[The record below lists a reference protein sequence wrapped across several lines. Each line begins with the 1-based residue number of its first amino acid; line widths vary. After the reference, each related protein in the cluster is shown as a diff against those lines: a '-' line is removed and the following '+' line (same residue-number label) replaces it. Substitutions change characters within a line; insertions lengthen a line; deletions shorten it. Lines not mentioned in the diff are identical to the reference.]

1 MDFQQAR
8 PLRCTCDEQYTVSTG
23 TTNYLAPPKQ
33 ARPLS
38 TANDSDKSSLPWGL
52 GATTL
57 ITLVIANMIGA
68 GVFTSSGYSLAALG
82 NPGRV
87 MLAWILCGVWAICGA
102 IAYGSLVSRLPESGG
117 EYLFL
122 SRFVHPSV
130 GFLAGWIS
138 VIAGF
143 TAPIAAA
150 ALGAALYGRPGLA
163 ADAPELTYWAAGLIA
178 LTTVCHL
185 IGIGVGASMQN
196 LVVAAKLVLIVVLVT
211 WAFGFTS
218 ADAWQG
224 GALAE
229 QDPNWLPGS
238 WNAWTVLV
246 GSMSWIALSYTGF
259 NAAIYVAGE
268 SRDAR
273 RMVPRAML
281 WATLL
286 VTGIYLALNFVF
298 VFAPPPESIVAQG
311 DIATIA
317 ALAVGGEGLE
327 FLVRFTIVL
336 SMISSVFAML
346 LAGPRVYQ
354 KMADDGVM
362 PSLFKSSQGPP
373 RIATVVQAVL
383 SIVALFLAGLLNLLT
398 YLGLTLSACGALA
411 VASLWWVHLKL
422 PDAPRLHWWERL
434 ALTIYLGIT
443 VCILA
448 ASWTE
453 HREQFMAMLA
463 TFGLGFVAYLV
474 SQTLPTRRS
483 LN

>member
-1 MDFQQAR
+1 MLPGQTKSYRAKLKNSPAPIPEPI
-8 PLRCTCDEQYTVSTG
+8 PLT
-23 TTNYLAPPKQ
+23 
-33 ARPLS
+33 
-38 TANDSDKSSLPWGL
+38 TANDSSNLTQPVGI
-52 GATTL
+52 GVTTL

-102 IAYGSLVSRLPESGG
+102 IAYGSLVARLPESGG

-150 ALGAALYGRPGLA
+150 ALGAAMYGRPGLS

-178 LTTVCHL
+178 ATTICHL
-185 IGIGVGASMQN
+185 IGIHVGASMQN
-196 LVVAAKLVLIVVLVT
+196 LIVGAKLLLIAVLVT
-211 WAFGFTS
+211 WAFGFSS

-224 GALAE
+224 GPLAE
-229 QDPNWLPGS
+229 QAPNWLPDS
-238 WNAWTVLV
+238 WSAWSVLV

-281 WATLL
+281 WATIL
-286 VTGIYLALNFVF
+286 VTGIYLALNYVF
-298 VFAPPPESIVAQG
+298 VYAPTPESIVAQG
-311 DIATIA
+311 AIATIA
-317 ALAVGGEGLE
+317 AQAVGGQSLE
-327 FLVRFTIVL
+327 MLVRVTIVL
-336 SMISSVFAML
+336 AMASSVFAML

-383 SIVALFLAGLLNLLT
+383 SIVALMLAGLLDLMT

-434 ALTIYLGIT
+434 ALALYLGIT

-448 ASWTE
+448 ASWKE
-453 HREQFMAMLA
+453 HHGQFIAMLA
-463 TFGLGFVAYLV
+463 TFGLGVVAYFA
-474 SQTLPTRRS
+474 SQMLREKSNPR
-483 LN
+483 